1 MDKATANLR
10 SRVSSARRAIPKGPG
25 PGASDA
31 RSATAAG
38 LRADRKVISQMR
50 QELGASRGGRMD
62 KAKAASKASA
72 PAAKPG
78 PRIGGK
84 ASGPKLGSKR
94 PGTSAPA
101 GSVPKRMFDRST
113 GATGGMGKGTKVAA
127 SKMAAKAP
135 AKTGKAAP
143 NKAKAAYKAATSK
156 AREAKMM
163 AGGRTSARG
172 LGKRQDAGAQR
183 IRASVKAVQAAQA
196 KVRAMEK
203 KRGVGGRKR
212 KG

>member
-31 RSATAAG
+31 RSAAAAG

-50 QELGASRGGRMD
+50 QELGVSRGGRMG
-62 KAKAASKASA
+62 KAASKASA
-72 PAAKPG
+72 PATKAG

-101 GSVPKRMFDRST
+101 DSVPKRMFDRSM
-113 GATGGMGKGTKVAA
+113 GATGGMGKGTKVVA

-156 AREAKMM
+156 AREAKML
-163 AGGRTSARG
+163 AGG

>member
-50 QELGASRGGRMD
+50 QELGASRGGRM
-62 KAKAASKASA
+62 
-72 PAAKPG
+72 
-78 PRIGGK
+78 
-84 ASGPKLGSKR
+84 
-94 PGTSAPA
+94 
-101 GSVPKRMFDRST
+101 
-113 GATGGMGKGTKVAA
+113 GKGKAA

>member
-1 MDKATANLR
+1 MASVGGTVTR
-10 SRVSSARRAIPKGPG
+10 SRGTNKKAKQSNKTWARAQAFLTAPAKKVKPGAKITAGEMVRRAIG
-25 PGASDA
+25 GA
-31 RSATAAG
+31 
-38 LRADRKVISQMR
+38 K
-50 QELGASRGGRMD
+50 
-62 KAKAASKASA
+62 
-72 PAAKPG
+72 PAAKAGARPSKKVSK
-78 PRIGGK
+78 P
-84 ASGPKLGSKR
+84 APK
-94 PGTSAPA
+94 T
-101 GSVPKRMFDRST
+101 
-113 GATGGMGKGTKVAA
+113 
-127 SKMAAKAP
+127 P

>member
-31 RSATAAG
+31 RSAAAAG

-50 QELGASRGGRMD
+50 QELGVSRGGRMG
-62 KAKAASKASA
+62 KAASKASA
-72 PAAKPG
+72 PATKAG

-101 GSVPKRMFDRST
+101 GSVPKRMFDRSM

-127 SKMAAKAP
+127 SKPAPKTP

-212 KG
+212 KD

>member
-1 MDKATANLR
+1 MKKAAAGKAVNR
-10 SRVSSARRAIPKGPG
+10 QQAISDRKRAINKELRTGPQG
-25 PGASDA
+25 YNANATKRRYMQSQNAAS
-31 RSATAAG
+31 RAAG
-38 LRADRKVISQMR
+38 S
-50 QELGASRGGRMD
+50 SRGKGSKAAQKAATMQ
-62 KAKAASKASA
+62 AKAAQTA
-72 PAAKPG
+72 
-78 PRIGGK
+78 R
-84 ASGPKLGSKR
+84 
-94 PGTSAPA
+94 
-101 GSVPKRMFDRST
+101 
-113 GATGGMGKGTKVAA
+113 
-127 SKMAAKAP
+127 
-135 AKTGKAAP
+135 AKTFSGKAAP

-156 AREAKMM
+156 AREAKML